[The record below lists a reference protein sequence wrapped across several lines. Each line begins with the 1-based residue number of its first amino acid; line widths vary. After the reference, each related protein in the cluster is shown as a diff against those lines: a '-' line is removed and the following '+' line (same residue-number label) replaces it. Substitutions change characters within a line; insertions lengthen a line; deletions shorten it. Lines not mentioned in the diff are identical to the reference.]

1 LGAESAVRE
10 QSPAPAA
17 PATAPAQ
24 TVPNHITTQPKIKFA
39 PETVKADT
47 PVITVKGLCPAAK
60 SATSKATAG
69 KTGAACKTVVTR
81 EEFEHLI
88 SLLGPNLPAA
98 QARVFATR
106 YAQTLVMAAEA
117 KKRGFDKEPEVAE
130 LMRYAQMQILEH
142 ELTASM
148 QKNSARL
155 ADRDAETY
163 YKENQQR
170 FEKADLLRL
179 YIPRQ
184 RAGEAATGGEKTDSA
199 QPPIDAKGI
208 AEALQKRAAAGE
220 DFDKLQKEAMD
231 LTQTKAAAPPTKL
244 SKMAKE
250 GLPPTQ
256 RTVWD
261 LKPGE
266 VSGVLEE
273 PTAYFVYKMVSRE
286 APPFEQVKDE
296 IRNALKAHTLQQWSD
311 GVLKDKPAEL
321 NEQYFPPPGPSRP
334 EMRGHN

>member
-1 LGAESAVRE
+1 
-10 QSPAPAA
+10 
-17 PATAPAQ
+17 
-24 TVPNHITTQPKIKFA
+24 VPNHTTIQPKIKFA
-39 PETVKADT
+39 PETVKPDT

-60 SATSKATAG
+60 ATTSKATAA

-81 EEFEHLI
+81 EQFERLI

-98 QARVFATR
+98 QARLFATR

-130 LMRYAQMQILEH
+130 LMKYAQMQILEH

-163 YKENQQR
+163 YMGNQQR

-184 RAGEAATGGEKTDSA
+184 RTAEGATSGEKTDA
-199 QPPIDAKGI
+199 GQPSVDAKGL

-220 DFDKLQKEAMD
+220 DFDKLQKEAME

-244 SKMAKE
+244 SKMVKE
-250 GLPPTQ
+250 GLPPSQ
-256 RTVWD
+256 RAVWD
-261 LKPGE
+261 LKAGE

-273 PTAYFVYKMVSRE
+273 PGAYFVYKLVSKE
-286 APPFEQVKDE
+286 VTPFEQVKED
-296 IRNALKAHTLQQWSD
+296 IRNSLKAHTLQQWSE

-321 NEQYFPPPGPSRP
+321 NDQYFPPPGPQRP

>member
-1 LGAESAVRE
+1 MRLGWLATVVVLWVTAAAQEAPKPAPAPTLGAESAVRE
-10 QSPAPAA
+10 QSPAATAPAA

-24 TVPNHITTQPKIKFA
+24 TVPNHTITQPKIKFA
-39 PETVKADT
+39 PETVKPET

-60 SATSKATAG
+60 ATASKATVA
-69 KTGAACKTVVTR
+69 KAGAACKTVVTR

-88 SLLGPNLPAA
+88 SLLGPNLQPA
-98 QARVFATR
+98 QARLFATR

-184 RAGEAATGGEKTDSA
+184 RTAQATGGEKTDSA
-199 QPPIDAKGI
+199 PLPPVDAKGL
-208 AEALQKRAAAGE
+208 AEAVRISTNCKR
-220 DFDKLQKEAMD
+220 KRW
-231 LTQTKAAAPPTKL
+231 T
-244 SKMAKE
+244 
-250 GLPPTQ
+250 
-256 RTVWD
+256 
-261 LKPGE
+261 
-266 VSGVLEE
+266 
-273 PTAYFVYKMVSRE
+273 
-286 APPFEQVKDE
+286 
-296 IRNALKAHTLQQWSD
+296 
-311 GVLKDKPAEL
+311 
-321 NEQYFPPPGPSRP
+321 
-334 EMRGHN
+334 